1 MPKSEKTKKFLEKNE
16 IHSYGVVPENLRGA
30 IIDVSNYSKSFV
42 RKIVCGSNHC
52 LILFNDGL
60 LAGFGSNDEGQLGFK
75 FKKDGNYYN
84 ELNLNK
90 FIFTIQTPAGD
101 KIINPGEY
109 EIWDISAGDNFSLI
123 LVRVNLMCYLI
134 KFGISTEDKY
144 SNEIETIS
152 TVNIIDLDHEKIGQI
167 SNIYVFGQRSMLL
180 TTNNDLYVGGI
191 DFNLNPI
198 NKYKHVER
206 FATKV
211 KSVHLGQEHCLILDC
226 KNLIFMTI

>member
-1 MPKSEKTKKFLEKNE
+1 MNRPQ
-16 IHSYGVVPENLRGA
+16 
-30 IIDVSNYSKSFV
+30 
-42 RKIVCGSNHC
+42 
-52 LILFNDGL
+52 
-60 LAGFGSNDEGQLGFK
+60 NDEFK
-75 FKKDGNYYN
+75 YFRVFT
-84 ELNLNK
+84 K

-101 KIINPGEY
+101 KIINHGEY

-123 LVRVNLMCYLI
+123 LVRVNLLCYLI

-167 SNIYVFGQRSMLL
+167 SNIYIFGQRSMLL

-206 FATKV
+206 FATKF

-226 KNLIFMTI
+226 KILIFMTI